1 MDITS
6 KNNDDGSI
14 EIKVVLTPEDTMRLP
29 NAMRV
34 LDGANSCTEILL
46 ALTVMAQEMTFK
58 QAEFQAALRQ
68 ATAEKAVV
76 SAADVHEPHCDL
88 VKRLTRV
95 TRPHE
100 IVYCTCKPQT
110 GGGCCGL
117 PVSDRREAE
126 RRGTHHDDIG
136 EGRRGPLKMFGG
148 PNFRMLTRRHSGDRR
163 KYVAMVSGSGAE

>member
-6 KNNDDGSI
+6 KNNADGSI

-68 ATAEKAVV
+68 ATAEKA
-76 SAADVHEPHCDL
+76 A
-88 VKRLTRV
+88 RT
-95 TRPHE
+95 
-100 IVYCTCKPQT
+100 YCPLHGCAGGTCQWPATCKQQPM
-110 GGGCCGL
+110 
-117 PVSDRREAE
+117 PSRVDRREPGQ
-126 RRGTHHDDIG
+126 RRSNIVRRQDEESLFVGPDRRAAFG
-136 EGRRGPLKMFGG
+136 PGSRRSGAGRRK
-148 PNFRMLTRRHSGDRR
+148 
-163 KYVAMVSGSGAE
+163 